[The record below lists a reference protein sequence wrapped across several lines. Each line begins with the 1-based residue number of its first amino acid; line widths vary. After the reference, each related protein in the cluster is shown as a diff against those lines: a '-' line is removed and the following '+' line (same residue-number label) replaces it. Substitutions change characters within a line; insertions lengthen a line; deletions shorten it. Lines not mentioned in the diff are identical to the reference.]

1 MSRYVAKRALSSH
14 LEPEQLPQ
22 HIRADDGD
30 VAGFQN
36 ADGGIGWYVNG
47 PSDPEVTFKILLAA
61 GDEYSKPRMRVYF
74 AAAAEDSSAD
84 PIARAAAHAG
94 LAVLDP
100 SHTVKIR
107 EILAAG
113 NVPFEE
119 QLYYMAGLAAAG
131 ERQEARE
138 LYDGI
143 VTPRQRTHGQEKW
156 LEFSNLP
163 KDYQRSAENRRV
175 HHARVDHRLRAGA
188 FRRGR
193 LRLLFRAGPLADRLG
208 AGVHDLRRQL

>member
-1 MSRYVAKRALSSH
+1 MRDTVELPLAVIHSNLELVVNREIDLQKPIDIQAMRYPVTITMYDEEFEPYYLSVSSLLTHYCFRVDQRMSRYVAKRALSSH

-84 PIARAAAHAG
+84 PVARAAAHAG

-100 SHTVKIR
+100 SHTAKIR

-119 QLYYMAGLAAAG
+119 QLYYMGGPRRRRGAAG
-131 ERQEARE
+131 
-138 LYDGI
+138 G
-143 VTPRQRTHGQEKW
+143 
-156 LEFSNLP
+156 
-163 KDYQRSAENRRV
+163 
-175 HHARVDHRLRAGA
+175 AGA
-188 FRRGR
+188 
-193 LRLLFRAGPLADRLG
+193 L
-208 AGVHDLRRQL
+208 